1 MDTNGIKEFL
11 HILKNALSGTANHT
25 EIQQTE
31 EGLALL
37 CTVASP
43 FDENSERG
51 CRIMLLQN
59 DSGSVTAEMMLF
71 VFVNLDSGMFSD
83 LDVLLNAVNGRIS
96 TGSYRLLDDQGIIIF
111 MQSLLLND
119 NTSENAALTLIGK
132 TLSAMEDTVYRTEG
146 VVLDYLGGNSLESIM
161 NEFDKGG
168 E

>member
-1 MDTNGIKEFL
+1 
-11 HILKNALSGTANHT
+11 
-25 EIQQTE
+25 
-31 EGLALL
+31 
-37 CTVASP
+37 
-43 FDENSERG
+43 
-51 CRIMLLQN
+51 MLLQN